1 MKVTEPISIG
11 TNNEGKKIFIKRPCK
26 KFADIAAYQEAF
38 AAEAT
43 QGMGWAHPNLL
54 NYISLQMDEQGWY
67 ITFEYTPAVP
77 LNRALLDGVLQ
88 INTVTEFK
96 QIMNQLMDAVAYLH
110 SRNICHL
117 DLRPENIF
125 ITKGTHDVLLA
136 NPANIY
142 VSYTPS
148 FFIFKE
154 KYAAPELFKEN
165 TVPTLACDIY
175 SLGKVMEYLYSYSH
189 LSPGIRYVI
198 FKATH
203 PEPAKRYAN
212 VEEMKKAFGAS
223 RYIDRSVQVIKG
235 IAAVTV
241 ILLAYYGL
249 REEPADKET
258 LQFIEEV
265 KHINRQ
271 TLETTDNRN
280 RSYSIPL
287 PSDSIRPLPTDTLEF
302 NPEEHRKLAERIFKK
317 EFRRR
322 AENIISAMYTPQKMN
337 ISEKAFQE
345 QSLDGFSRLNKIQ
358 RELSEQF
365 NMNPI
370 LTTRLSSEIISELT
384 TESMKKLKQM
394 EDED

>member
-11 TNNEGKKIFIKRPCK
+11 TNNEGTRIFIKRPCK

-38 AAEAT
+38 TAEAT

-54 NYISLQMDEQGWY
+54 NYISLQKDEQGWY
-67 ITFEYTPAVP
+67 ITFEYIPAVP

-88 INTVTEFK
+88 INTVAESK
-96 QIMNQLMDAVAYLH
+96 RIMNQLMNAVAYLH

-117 DLRPENIF
+117 DIRPENIF
-125 ITKGTHDVLLA
+125 ITKRTHDVLLA
-136 NPANIY
+136 NLANIY
-142 VSYTPS
+142 VSCTPS

-154 KYAAPELFKEN
+154 KYAAPELFKET
-165 TVPTLACDIY
+165 TVPTPACDIY
-175 SLGKVMEYLYSYSH
+175 SLGRVMEYLYSYSH
-189 LSPGIRYVI
+189 LSPGIRHI
-198 FKATH
+198 ILKATR
-203 PEPAKRYAN
+203 PEPAKRYAD
-212 VEEMKKAFGAS
+212 VEEMKKAFGTS
-223 RYIDRSVQVIKG
+223 RYIDWSVQAIKG
-235 IAAVTV
+235 VAAVTV

-271 TLETTDNRN
+271 ALETAEDRNRN
-280 RSYSIPL
+280 YSIPL

-302 NPEEHRKLAERIFKK
+302 NPEEHRRLAERIFKK

-322 AENIISAMYTPQKMN
+322 AENIITAMYTPQKMN

-345 QSLDGFSRLNKIQ
+345 QSLDDFSQLNTIQ
-358 RELSEQF
+358 RELGEQF
-365 NMNPI
+365 NMDPI

-384 TESMKKLKQM
+384 TESMKKLRKM
-394 EDED
+394 ENED

>member
-117 DLRPENIF
+117 DLRPGNIF

-258 LQFIEEV
+258 LQFIEEPQ
-265 KHINRQ
+265 I
-271 TLETTDNRN
+271 RN
-280 RSYSIPL
+280 
-287 PSDSIRPLPTDTLEF
+287 
-302 NPEEHRKLAERIFKK
+302 
-317 EFRRR
+317 
-322 AENIISAMYTPQKMN
+322 
-337 ISEKAFQE
+337 
-345 QSLDGFSRLNKIQ
+345 
-358 RELSEQF
+358 
-365 NMNPI
+365 
-370 LTTRLSSEIISELT
+370 
-384 TESMKKLKQM
+384 
-394 EDED
+394 

>member
-154 KYAAPELFKEN
+154 KYAEINHHLCKN
-165 TVPTLACDIY
+165 
-175 SLGKVMEYLYSYSH
+175 GKKTY
-189 LSPGIRYVI
+189 
-198 FKATH
+198 
-203 PEPAKRYAN
+203 
-212 VEEMKKAFGAS
+212 KKS
-223 RYIDRSVQVIKG
+223 
-235 IAAVTV
+235 
-241 ILLAYYGL
+241 
-249 REEPADKET
+249 
-258 LQFIEEV
+258 
-265 KHINRQ
+265 
-271 TLETTDNRN
+271 
-280 RSYSIPL
+280 
-287 PSDSIRPLPTDTLEF
+287 
-302 NPEEHRKLAERIFKK
+302 
-317 EFRRR
+317 
-322 AENIISAMYTPQKMN
+322 
-337 ISEKAFQE
+337 
-345 QSLDGFSRLNKIQ
+345 
-358 RELSEQF
+358 
-365 NMNPI
+365 
-370 LTTRLSSEIISELT
+370 
-384 TESMKKLKQM
+384 
-394 EDED
+394 

>member
-1 MKVTEPISIG
+1 
-11 TNNEGKKIFIKRPCK
+11 
-26 KFADIAAYQEAF
+26 
-38 AAEAT
+38 
-43 QGMGWAHPNLL
+43 
-54 NYISLQMDEQGWY
+54 MDEQGWY

-117 DLRPENIF
+117 DLRPGNIF

>member
-11 TNNEGKKIFIKRPCK
+11 TNNEGKRIFIKRPCK

-38 AAEAT
+38 TAEAT

-54 NYISLQMDEQGWY
+54 NYISLQKDEQGWY
-67 ITFEYTPAVP
+67 ITFEYIPAVP

-88 INTVTEFK
+88 INTVAESK
-96 QIMNQLMDAVAYLH
+96 RIMNQLMNAVAYLH

-117 DLRPENIF
+117 DIRPENIF
-125 ITKGTHDVLLA
+125 ITKRTHDVLLA

-142 VSYTPS
+142 VSCTPP

-154 KYAAPELFKEN
+154 KYAAPELFKET
-165 TVPTLACDIY
+165 TVPTPACDIY
-175 SLGKVMEYLYSYSH
+175 SLGRVMEYLYSYSH
-189 LSPGIRYVI
+189 LSPGIRHI
-198 FKATH
+198 ILKATR
-203 PEPAKRYAN
+203 PELAKRYAD
-212 VEEMKKAFGAS
+212 VEEMKKAFGTS
-223 RYIDRSVQVIKG
+223 RYIDWSVQAIKG
-235 IAAVTV
+235 VAAVTV

-271 TLETTDNRN
+271 ALETAEDRNRN
-280 RSYSIPL
+280 YSIPL

-302 NPEEHRKLAERIFKK
+302 NPEEHRRLAERIFKK

-322 AENIISAMYTPQKMN
+322 AENIITAMYTPQKMN

-345 QSLDGFSRLNKIQ
+345 QSLDGFSQLNKIQ
-358 RELSEQF
+358 RELGEQF
-365 NMNPI
+365 NMDPI

-384 TESMKKLKQM
+384 TESMKKLRKM
-394 EDED
+394 ENED

>member
-11 TNNEGKKIFIKRPCK
+11 TNNEGKRIFIKRPCK

-38 AAEAT
+38 TAEAT

-54 NYISLQMDEQGWY
+54 NYISLQKDEQGWY
-67 ITFEYTPAVP
+67 ITFEYIPAVP

-88 INTVTEFK
+88 INTVAESK
-96 QIMNQLMDAVAYLH
+96 RIMNQLMNAVAYLH

-117 DLRPENIF
+117 DIRPENIF
-125 ITKGTHDVLLA
+125 ITKRTHDVLLA

-142 VSYTPS
+142 VSCTPS
-148 FFIFKE
+148 FFILKE
-154 KYAAPELFKEN
+154 KYAAPELFKET
-165 TVPTLACDIY
+165 TVPTPACDIY
-175 SLGKVMEYLYSYSH
+175 SLGRVMEYLYSYSH
-189 LSPGIRYVI
+189 LSPGIRHI
-198 FKATH
+198 ILKATR
-203 PEPAKRYAN
+203 PELAKRYAD
-212 VEEMKKAFGAS
+212 VEEMKKAFGTS
-223 RYIDRSVQVIKG
+223 RYIDWSVQAIKG
-235 IAAVTV
+235 VAAVTV

-271 TLETTDNRN
+271 ALETAEDRNRN
-280 RSYSIPL
+280 YSIPL

-302 NPEEHRKLAERIFKK
+302 NPEEHRRLAERIFKK

-322 AENIISAMYTPQKMN
+322 AENIITAMYTPQKMN

-345 QSLDGFSRLNKIQ
+345 QSLDGFSQLNKIQ
-358 RELSEQF
+358 RELGEQF
-365 NMNPI
+365 NMDPI

-384 TESMKKLKQM
+384 TESMKKLRKM
-394 EDED
+394 ENED

>member
-189 LSPGIRYVI
+189 LSPGIRHVI

-212 VEEMKKAFGAS
+212 VEEMKA
-223 RYIDRSVQVIKG
+223 Q
-235 IAAVTV
+235 
-241 ILLAYYGL
+241 
-249 REEPADKET
+249 
-258 LQFIEEV
+258 
-265 KHINRQ
+265 
-271 TLETTDNRN
+271 
-280 RSYSIPL
+280 
-287 PSDSIRPLPTDTLEF
+287 
-302 NPEEHRKLAERIFKK
+302 
-317 EFRRR
+317 
-322 AENIISAMYTPQKMN
+322 
-337 ISEKAFQE
+337 
-345 QSLDGFSRLNKIQ
+345 
-358 RELSEQF
+358 
-365 NMNPI
+365 
-370 LTTRLSSEIISELT
+370 
-384 TESMKKLKQM
+384 
-394 EDED
+394 

>member
-117 DLRPENIF
+117 DLRPGNIF

-189 LSPGIRYVI
+189 LSPGIRY
-198 FKATH
+198 
-203 PEPAKRYAN
+203 
-212 VEEMKKAFGAS
+212 
-223 RYIDRSVQVIKG
+223 IDRTVQVIKG

>member
-11 TNNEGKKIFIKRPCK
+11 TNNEGKRIFIKRPCK

-38 AAEAT
+38 TAEAT

-54 NYISLQMDEQGWY
+54 NYISLQKDEQGWY
-67 ITFEYTPAVP
+67 ITFEYIPAVP

-88 INTVTEFK
+88 INTVAESK
-96 QIMNQLMDAVAYLH
+96 RIMNQLMNAVAYLH

-117 DLRPENIF
+117 DIRPENIF

-142 VSYTPS
+142 VSCTPS

-154 KYAAPELFKEN
+154 KYAAPELFKES
-165 TVPTLACDIY
+165 TVPTPACDIY

-189 LSPGIRYVI
+189 LSPGIRHI
-198 FKATH
+198 ILKATR
-203 PEPAKRYAN
+203 PEPAKRYAD
-212 VEEMKKAFGAS
+212 VEEMKKAFGTS
-223 RYIDRSVQVIKG
+223 RYIDWSIQAIKG
-235 IAAVTV
+235 VAAVTV

-271 TLETTDNRN
+271 ALETAEDRNRN
-280 RSYSIPL
+280 YSIPL
-287 PSDSIRPLPTDTLEF
+287 PSDSIRSLPTDTLEF
-302 NPEEHRKLAERIFKK
+302 NPEEHRRLAERIFKK

-322 AENIISAMYTPQKMN
+322 AENIITAMYTPQKMN

-345 QSLDGFSRLNKIQ
+345 QSLDGFSQLNKIQ
-358 RELSEQF
+358 RELGEQF
-365 NMNPI
+365 N

-384 TESMKKLKQM
+384 TESMKKLRKM
-394 EDED
+394 ENED

>member
-1 MKVTEPISIG
+1 MKVKEPISIG

-148 FFIFKE
+148 FFIF
-154 KYAAPELFKEN
+154 AIL
-165 TVPTLACDIY
+165 
-175 SLGKVMEYLYSYSH
+175 SY
-189 LSPGIRYVI
+189 
-198 FKATH
+198 
-203 PEPAKRYAN
+203 
-212 VEEMKKAFGAS
+212 
-223 RYIDRSVQVIKG
+223 
-235 IAAVTV
+235 
-241 ILLAYYGL
+241 
-249 REEPADKET
+249 
-258 LQFIEEV
+258 
-265 KHINRQ
+265 
-271 TLETTDNRN
+271 
-280 RSYSIPL
+280 
-287 PSDSIRPLPTDTLEF
+287 
-302 NPEEHRKLAERIFKK
+302 
-317 EFRRR
+317 
-322 AENIISAMYTPQKMN
+322 IS
-337 ISEKAFQE
+337 
-345 QSLDGFSRLNKIQ
+345 
-358 RELSEQF
+358 
-365 NMNPI
+365 
-370 LTTRLSSEIISELT
+370 
-384 TESMKKLKQM
+384 
-394 EDED
+394 

>member
-154 KYAAPELFKEN
+154 KYAAPELFKIARS
-165 TVPTLACDIY
+165 LAMNP
-175 SLGKVMEYLYSYSH
+175 KVMLFDEATSALDPEMVGDV
-189 LSPGIRYVI
+189 LEVIRDLAAKGMTMVLVTHEMGFAREVATRVI
-198 FKATH
+198 FTDAG
-203 PEPAKRYAN
+203 
-212 VEEMKKAFGAS
+212 V
-223 RYIDRSVQVIKG
+223 
-235 IAAVTV
+235 
-241 ILLAYYGL
+241 
-249 REEPADKET
+249 
-258 LQFIEEV
+258 IEEEGTPDE
-265 KHINRQ
+265 I
-271 TLETTDNRN
+271 
-280 RSYSIPL
+280 
-287 PSDSIRPLPTDTLEF
+287 F
-302 NPEEHRKLAERIFKK
+302 NHPKSERLKTF
-317 EFRRR
+317 
-322 AENIISAMYTPQKMN
+322 
-337 ISEKAFQE
+337 
-345 QSLDGFSRLNKIQ
+345 
-358 RELSEQF
+358 LSKV
-365 NMNPI
+365 
-370 LTTRLSSEIISELT
+370 L
-384 TESMKKLKQM
+384 
-394 EDED
+394 

>member
-11 TNNEGKKIFIKRPCK
+11 TNNEGKRIFIKRPCK

-38 AAEAT
+38 TAEAT

-54 NYISLQMDEQGWY
+54 NYISLQKDEQGWY
-67 ITFEYTPAVP
+67 ITFEYIPAVP

-88 INTVTEFK
+88 INTVAESK
-96 QIMNQLMDAVAYLH
+96 RIMNQLMNAVAYLH

-117 DLRPENIF
+117 DIRPENIF
-125 ITKGTHDVLLA
+125 ITKRTHDVLLA

-142 VSYTPS
+142 VSCTPS

-154 KYAAPELFKEN
+154 KYAAPELFKET
-165 TVPTLACDIY
+165 TVPTPACDIY
-175 SLGKVMEYLYSYSH
+175 SLGRVMEYLYSYSH
-189 LSPGIRYVI
+189 LSPGIRHI
-198 FKATH
+198 ILKATR
-203 PEPAKRYAN
+203 PELAKRYAD
-212 VEEMKKAFGAS
+212 VEEMKKAFDTS
-223 RYIDRSVQVIKG
+223 RYIDWSVQAIKG
-235 IAAVTV
+235 VAAVTV

-271 TLETTDNRN
+271 ALETAEDRNRN
-280 RSYSIPL
+280 YSIPL

-302 NPEEHRKLAERIFKK
+302 NPEEHRRLAERIFKK

-322 AENIISAMYTPQKMN
+322 AENIITAMYTPQKMN

-345 QSLDGFSRLNKIQ
+345 QSLDGFSQLNKIQ
-358 RELSEQF
+358 RELGEQF
-365 NMNPI
+365 NMDPI
-370 LTTRLSSEIISELT
+370 LPPRLSSEIISELT
-384 TESMKKLKQM
+384 TESMKKLRKM
-394 EDED
+394 ENED